1 MGDVVAQGTSLS
13 LQTVTPQ
20 GEVTTIQAGAATT
33 IQAASQNYVLA
44 NPMVAP
50 AIPTIPYG
58 VIANHTDSRY
68 VLFTNR
74 ECKEIGRLSYGGDE
88 LVFEGAADACAKIF
102 FEHVV
107 QRGTLNSNRI
117 REECAKLCESKGHK
131 ALANLIRERIKT

>member
-1 MGDVVAQGTSLS
+1 MMDDAIAAQRPVLAT
-13 LQTVTPQ
+13 TTFTPQ
-20 GEVTTIQAGAATT
+20 GEVTTGA
-33 IQAASQNYVLA
+33 IQAAPQNYFTA
-44 NPMVAP
+44 NPMAVP
-50 AIPTIPYG
+50 AIPTIPHG
-58 VIANHTDSRY
+58 VIANHTDNRY

-88 LVFEGAADACAKIF
+88 LVFEGATDACAKIF
-102 FEHVV
+102 FEHVI